1 VQRRATYK
9 DLKAAITTFMGGETV
24 RVVGLSFRSTAV
36 DKTVL
41 VSIEYGKVELEEE
54 PNGVLDAKANTPLFG
69 PGLV

>member
-1 VQRRATYK
+1 
-9 DLKAAITTFMGGETV
+9 MGGETV

-54 PNGVLDAKANTPLFG
+54 PNGVLDAKANTPLVG